1 MPHMFAK
8 AAKRKARQAAKLPK
22 TRRHRPERPEVVQ
35 PELDEYNK
43 NVRKRANPKEDMNDN
58 HAGGRRTR
66 RRSRAILFRVL
77 RNPTRRTL
85 NAVLR
90 SQ

>member
-1 MPHMFAK
+1 MSHMFAK
-8 AAKRKARQAAKLPK
+8 AAKRKAEQAAKLPK
-22 TRRHRPERPEVVQ
+22 TRRRRPKHKVVQ
-35 PELDEYNK
+35 PELDKYND
-43 NVRKRANPKEDMNDN
+43 NIRKLANPKEDMNDN

-85 NAVLR
+85 NAVMR

>member
-8 AAKRKARQAAKLPK
+8 AAAKKARLTAKLPK
-22 TRRHRPERPEVVQ
+22 TRRQRPKHKVVQ

-43 NVRKRANPKEDMNDN
+43 NVRKLANPKEDMNDN

-85 NAVLR
+85 NAVLH

>member
-8 AAKRKARQAAKLPK
+8 AAAKKARLAAKLPK
-22 TRRHRPERPEVVQ
+22 TRRQRPKHKVIEPGLIQ
-35 PELDEYNK
+35 YNK
-43 NVRKRANPKEDMNDN
+43 NVEKLANPKEDMNDN

-77 RNPTRRTL
+77 RNPTRQTL